1 MSARVDMRND
11 ETLATDRA
19 ARPASARASSRRK
32 PISAGRAVRVL
43 ALLLLAVLVLFPV
56 YFTVVGSVMGPGDIA
71 SAPPSLYP
79 HALTFANYRG
89 VFRAVPLGRQ
99 YLNSTLVA
107 LVITAAQLICAVLS
121 AYAFV
126 FLALPLRRTLF
137 AVFLF
142 TLMVPWESII
152 IPNFLFMADHQLR
165 NTYLALVLPFLAGG
179 FGTFLLRQSFRT
191 FPVELRD
198 AATLDGAS
206 HGRFLL
212 SILLPLSRPAL
223 ASVGIFVFLS
233 AWNQFLWPLLIT
245 DSPKMQTLQIG
256 LASLNDAEQAN
267 PGLIMAGVTL
277 ALLPTAALVAF
288 GQRFLIRG
296 LTAGAVR

>member
-1 MSARVDMRND
+1 MSRLREEKSVESRLRGEKSAVSFSRISRV
-11 ETLATDRA
+11 
-19 ARPASARASSRRK
+19 
-32 PISAGRAVRVL
+32 I
-43 ALLLLAVLVLFPV
+43 ALVLLAIVVLFPV
-56 YFTVVGSVMGPGDIA
+56 YYTIAGSVMGPGDIA
-71 SAPPSLYP
+71 SSPPSLFP
-79 HALTFANYRG
+79 HSLTFGNYRG
-89 VFRAVPLGRQ
+89 VFHAIPLGRQ
-99 YLNSTLVA
+99 YLNSAIVA
-107 LVITAAQLICAVLS
+107 VLITAAQLICAVLS

-126 FLALPLRRTLF
+126 FLALPFARTFF
-137 AVFLF
+137 AVFLL

-165 NTYLALVLPFLAGG
+165 NTYPALVLPFLAGG

-206 HGRFLL
+206 HGRFLF
-212 SILLPLSRPAL
+212 SILVPLSRPAL

-233 AWNQFLWPLLIT
+233 AWNQFFWPLLIT

-256 LASLNDAEQAN
+256 LASLNDAESAN
-267 PGLIMAGVTL
+267 PGLILAGVTL
-277 ALLPTAALVAF
+277 ALIPTALLVAF

-296 LTAGAVR
+296 LTAGAIR

>member
-1 MSARVDMRND
+1 MR
-11 ETLATDRA
+11 
-19 ARPASARASSRRK
+19 
-32 PISAGRAVRVL
+32 ISRVL
-43 ALLLLAVLVLFPV
+43 ALLVLAVLVLFPV
-56 YFTVVGSVMGPGDIA
+56 YYTVAGSVMGPGDIA
-71 SAPPSLYP
+71 SAPPSLFP
-79 HALTFANYRG
+79 HTLTFANYRG

-107 LVITAAQLICAVLS
+107 LLITAAQLTCAVLS

-126 FLALPLRRTLF
+126 FLPLPFRRTLF
-137 AVFLF
+137 AIFLF

-152 IPNFLFMADHQLR
+152 IPNFLFMADHRLR

-198 AATLDGAS
+198 AAVLDGAS

-245 DSPKMQTLQIG
+245 DSPRMQTLQIG

-267 PGLIMAGVTL
+267 PGLILAGVTL

-288 GQRFLIRG
+288 GQRFLVRG

>member
-1 MSARVDMRND
+1 MR
-11 ETLATDRA
+11 
-19 ARPASARASSRRK
+19 
-32 PISAGRAVRVL
+32 IGRLFRVL

-56 YFTVVGSVMGPGDIA
+56 YYTVVGSVMGPADIA
-71 SAPPSLYP
+71 SAPPSLFP
-79 HALTFANYRG
+79 HGLTFTNYRG
-89 VFRAVPLGRQ
+89 VFSAIPLGRQ
-99 YLNSTLVA
+99 YLNSAVVA
-107 LVITAAQLICAVLS
+107 VLITAAQLICAVLS

-126 FLALPLRRTLF
+126 FLALPFARTFF
-137 AVFLF
+137 AVFLL

-165 NTYLALVLPFLAGG
+165 NTYPALILPFLAGG

-206 HGRFLL
+206 HLRFLL
-212 SILLPLSRPAL
+212 TILVPLSRPAL

-233 AWNQFLWPLLIT
+233 AWNQFFWPLLVT
-245 DSPKMQTLQIG
+245 DSPRMQTLQIG

-267 PGLIMAGVTL
+267 PGLILAGVTL
-277 ALLPTAALVAF
+277 ALIPTAILVAF

-296 LTAGAVR
+296 LTAGAIR

>member
-1 MSARVDMRND
+1 M
-11 ETLATDRA
+11 TTTDRVA
-19 ARPASARASSRRK
+19 APRASRTETRAPAPSRARRR
-32 PISAGRAVRVL
+32 PSAGRLARVL
-43 ALLLLAVLVLFPV
+43 ALLVVALLVLFPI
-56 YFTVVGSVMGPGDIA
+56 YYTVVGSLMGPSDIA
-71 SAPPSLYP
+71 SAPPALFPHSLT
-79 HALTFANYRG
+79 LGNYRG

-99 YLNSTLVA
+99 YLNSTVVA
-107 LVITAAQLICAVLS
+107 LLITLAQLVCAVLS

-126 FLALPLRRTLF
+126 FLALPFRRTLF
-137 AVFLF
+137 AVFLL
-142 TLMVPWESII
+142 TLMVPWESIV
-152 IPNFLFMADHQLR
+152 IPNYLFMADHSLR
-165 NTYLALVLPFLAGG
+165 NSYLALILPFLAGG

-191 FPVELRD
+191 FPPELRD

-212 SILLPLSRPAL
+212 TILLPLSRPAL

-245 DSPKMQTLQIG
+245 DSPNMQTLQIG

-267 PGLIMAGVTL
+267 PGLILAGVTL

-288 GQRFLIRG
+288 GQRFLVRG

>member
-1 MSARVDMRND
+1 MRG
-11 ETLATDRA
+11 RA
-19 ARPASARASSRRK
+19 A
-32 PISAGRAVRVL
+32 RVL
-43 ALLLLAVLVLFPV
+43 ALVVLAVLILFPV
-56 YFTVVGSVMGPGDIA
+56 YFTIAGSLMKPGDIA
-71 SAPPSLYP
+71 SAPPSLFP
-79 HALTFANYRG
+79 HGITFHNYRG

-99 YLNSTLVA
+99 YFNSTLVSV
-107 LVITAAQLICAVLS
+107 VITLAQLVCAVLS

-126 FLALPLRRTLF
+126 FLALPLKRTLF
-137 AVFLF
+137 AVFLL

-152 IPNFLFMADHQLR
+152 IPNYLFMADHRLR

-198 AATLDGAS
+198 AAVLDGAS
-206 HGRFLL
+206 HGRFLFT
-212 SILLPLSRPAL
+212 ILLPLSRPAL

-245 DSPKMQTLQIG
+245 DSPRMQTLQIG
-256 LASLNDAEQAN
+256 LASLNDAEAAD
-267 PGLIMAGVTL
+267 PGLILAGVTL
-277 ALLPTAALVAF
+277 ALVPTAALVAF
-288 GQRFLIRG
+288 GQRFLVRG

>member
-1 MSARVDMRND
+1 MSRGRV
-11 ETLATDRA
+11 A
-19 ARPASARASSRRK
+19 
-32 PISAGRAVRVL
+32 RVL
-43 ALLLLAVLVLFPV
+43 ALLVLAVLILFPV
-56 YFTVVGSVMGPGDIA
+56 YYTVAGSVMGPGDIA
-71 SAPPSLYP
+71 SSPPALFP
-79 HALTFANYRG
+79 HSLTFDNYRG
-89 VFRAVPLGRQ
+89 VFKAVPLGRQ
-99 YLNSTLVA
+99 YLNSAVVA
-107 LVITAAQLICAVLS
+107 LVITMAQLICAVLS

-126 FLALPLRRTLF
+126 FLALPLRRTFF

-206 HGRFLL
+206 NGRFLFG
-212 SILLPLSRPAL
+212 ILLPLSRPAL

-245 DSPKMQTLQIG
+245 DTPTMQTLQIG
-256 LASLNDAEQAN
+256 LASLNDAEAAD
-267 PGLIMAGVTL
+267 PGLILAGVTL
-277 ALLPTAALVAF
+277 ALIPTAALVAF
-288 GQRFLIRG
+288 GQRFLVRG
-296 LTAGAVR
+296 LTAGAIR

>member
-1 MSARVDMRND
+1 MSTVDRTRVSDTAPDAGTGRKARQSRPAVGIGRVARV
-11 ETLATDRA
+11 
-19 ARPASARASSRRK
+19 
-32 PISAGRAVRVL
+32 I
-43 ALLLLAVLVLFPV
+43 ALVLLAIVVLFPV
-56 YFTVVGSVMGPGDIA
+56 YYTIVGSVMGPGDIA
-71 SAPPSLYP
+71 SSPPSLFP
-79 HALTFANYRG
+79 HSLTFGNYRG
-89 VFRAVPLGRQ
+89 VFHAIPLGRQ
-99 YLNSTLVA
+99 YLNSAIVA
-107 LVITAAQLICAVLS
+107 VLITAAQLVCAVLS

-126 FLALPLRRTLF
+126 FLALPFTRTFF
-137 AVFLF
+137 AVFLL

-165 NTYLALVLPFLAGG
+165 NTYPALVLPFLAGG

-206 HGRFLL
+206 HGRFLF
-212 SILLPLSRPAL
+212 SILVPLSRPAL

-233 AWNQFLWPLLIT
+233 AWNQFFWPLLIT

-256 LASLNDAEQAN
+256 LASLNDAESAN
-267 PGLIMAGVTL
+267 PGLILAGVTL
-277 ALLPTAALVAF
+277 ALIPTALLVAF

-296 LTAGAVR
+296 LTAGAIR

>member
-1 MSARVDMRND
+1 MSRTR
-11 ETLATDRA
+11 DR
-19 ARPASARASSRRK
+19 RFSFGRSSRV
-32 PISAGRAVRVL
+32 I
-43 ALLLLAVLVLFPV
+43 ALVLLAIVVLFPV
-56 YFTVVGSVMGPGDIA
+56 YYTVVGSVMGPGDIA
-71 SAPPSLYP
+71 SAPPSLFP
-79 HALTFANYRG
+79 HSLTFGNYRG
-89 VFRAVPLGRQ
+89 VFHAIPLGRQ
-99 YLNSTLVA
+99 YLNSAIVA
-107 LVITAAQLICAVLS
+107 VLITAAQLSCAVLS

-126 FLALPLRRTLF
+126 FLALPFARTFF
-137 AVFLF
+137 AVFLL

-165 NTYLALVLPFLAGG
+165 NTYPALVLPFLAGG

-206 HGRFLL
+206 HGRFLF
-212 SILLPLSRPAL
+212 SILVPLSRPAL

-233 AWNQFLWPLLIT
+233 AWNQFFWPLLVT

-256 LASLNDAEQAN
+256 LASLNDAESAN
-267 PGLIMAGVTL
+267 PGLILAGVTL
-277 ALLPTAALVAF
+277 ALIPTALLVAF

-296 LTAGAVR
+296 LTAGALR

>member
-1 MSARVDMRND
+1 M
-11 ETLATDRA
+11 T
-19 ARPASARASSRRK
+19 
-32 PISAGRAVRVL
+32 GRLIRVL
-43 ALLLLAVLVLFPV
+43 ALILTALLVLFPV
-56 YFTVVGSVMGPGDIA
+56 YYTVVGSVMGPGDIA
-71 SAPPSLYP
+71 SAPPSLIP
-79 HALTFANYRG
+79 HSLTFANYRG
-89 VFRAVPLGRQ
+89 AFHAIPLARQ
-99 YLNSTLVA
+99 YFNSALVA
-107 LVITAAQLICAVLS
+107 LLITLAQIVCAVLS

-126 FLALPLRRTLF
+126 FLALPLKRTFF
-137 AVFLF
+137 AVFLL

-165 NTYLALVLPFLAGG
+165 NTYPALILPFLAGG

-206 HGRFLL
+206 NLRFLL
-212 SILLPLSRPAL
+212 GILLPLSRPAI

-233 AWNQFLWPLLIT
+233 AWNQFFWPLLVT

-267 PGLIMAGVTL
+267 PGLILAGVTL
-277 ALLPTAALVAF
+277 ALIPTAALVIF
-288 GQRFLIRG
+288 GQRFLVRG

>member
-1 MSARVDMRND
+1 MRIGRLAR
-11 ETLATDRA
+11 L
-19 ARPASARASSRRK
+19 
-32 PISAGRAVRVL
+32 L
-43 ALLLLAVLVLFPV
+43 ALLLLGIVVLFPV
-56 YFTVVGSVMGPGDIA
+56 YYTVVGSVMGPGDIA
-71 SAPPSLYP
+71 SAPPSLFP
-79 HALTFANYRG
+79 HSITLSNYRG
-89 VFRAVPLGRQ
+89 VFHAIPLQRQ
-99 YLNSTLVA
+99 YLNSAVVA
-107 LVITAAQLICAVLS
+107 VLITAAQLVCAVLS
-121 AYAFV
+121 AYSFV
-126 FLALPLRRTLF
+126 FLALPFARTFF
-137 AVFLF
+137 AVFLL

-165 NTYLALVLPFLAGG
+165 NTYPALILPFLAGG

-206 HGRFLL
+206 HLRFLMT
-212 SILLPLSRPAL
+212 ILVPLSRPAL

-233 AWNQFLWPLLIT
+233 AWNQFFWPLLVT

-267 PGLIMAGVTL
+267 PGLILAGVTL
-277 ALLPTAALVAF
+277 ALIPTAILVAF